1 MLLSVVEIQRQARP
15 RQLSRR
21 AGARGRGEWGM
32 GEAAHVHA
40 DHTAAQMHAAGHLI
54 RRRTALCVA
63 KRSPHCSAPA
73 QPVCFGSPCG
83 PTTIQ
88 MFLRL
93 APGGGAPHQ
102 RRRRDMRVRVC
113 ACAAGH
119 LDAQVCCCVGCVAT
133 RGPAV
138 CRSMLLPQP
147 CTAPHRPRG
156 VVSAPPG
163 LDSASTRAQART
175 RAHACACASARAQVG
190 RKKGARCAH
199 TTQQWG

>member
-1 MLLSVVEIQRQARP
+1 MGDGGSGSRARRPYSRSNARSRPFDSPPHSALCSQTQPALLSPGTACLFWVAVRANDDSNVFEVSP
-15 RQLSRR
+15 R
-21 AGARGRGEWGM
+21 WGCP
-32 GEAAHVHA
+32 ASKAQTRHA
-40 DHTAAQMHAAGHLI
+40 CA
-54 RRRTALCVA
+54 
-63 KRSPHCSAPA
+63 
-73 QPVCFGSPCG
+73 
-83 PTTIQ
+83 
-88 MFLRL
+88 
-93 APGGGAPHQ
+93 
-102 RRRRDMRVRVC
+102 RVRVC